1 MEAQNF
7 SDDCQKRLQKYTQH
21 SYSRSMAQEIES
33 NIYKSNI
40 KVVFKP

>member
-7 SDDCQKRLQKYTQH
+7 SDDCQKRLQKFTQH
-21 SYSRSMAQEIES
+21 SYSCSTAQEIES
-33 NIYKSNI
+33 NMSKNNI